1 MTSGSFSHV
10 VRMLLKGAA
19 LGALLSPVLAMIA
32 RALFDVVLVTMRD
45 GSMDLLSVIVGLPVF
60 IIDVTIE
67 AAVNGDIAGYILVG
81 LFSGASIAL
90 LAVIVPG
97 RIRAAWF
104 AVLCAVLA
112 AVVGLV
118 NIVAPGSVVA
128 PVIDGAQLQWIPVA
142 LFMMLAAW
150 IGWRMRRG
158 SVA

>member
-1 MTSGSFSHV
+1 
-10 VRMLLKGAA
+10 MLLKGAA

-32 RALFDVVLVTMRD
+32 RALFDVVLVTTRG

-60 IIDVTIE
+60 ILDVTIE

-90 LAVIVPG
+90 LAVIVPR
-97 RIRAAWF
+97 RIHAAWF
-104 AVLCAVLA
+104 AAVCAALA

-118 NIVAPGSVVA
+118 NIVAPGNVVA